1 MKKGLKI
8 FLWIWGVLGVLFISG
23 GIFFFVL
30 YSNVMSARFSYDGEK
45 ISVERDYTGDYE
57 NGLITKA
64 EGLEC
69 FADQFKLPC
78 FNFDAI
84 QERIDATEKYNAEG
98 HGKSVMAIHYNAI
111 VLKDSG
117 WPEGAAAGKEGDVW
131 FGLGTV
137 YYDEAGQ
144 VVDSGTCMAKLTDQH
159 YWVVRQRMETFS
171 GTPKALASSGIEA
184 TRHVLFN
191 KQGNPI
197 CQAVASIDWIS

>member
-69 FADQFKLPC
+69 FADQFK
-78 FNFDAI
+78 
-84 QERIDATEKYNAEG
+84 
-98 HGKSVMAIHYNAI
+98 
-111 VLKDSG
+111 
-117 WPEGAAAGKEGDVW
+117 
-131 FGLGTV
+131 
-137 YYDEAGQ
+137 
-144 VVDSGTCMAKLTDQH
+144 
-159 YWVVRQRMETFS
+159 
-171 GTPKALASSGIEA
+171 
-184 TRHVLFN
+184 
-191 KQGNPI
+191 
-197 CQAVASIDWIS
+197 